1 MLYYIQQVR
10 ETLKNQKGNIMHMGF
25 SFMLILTGLIDFVLW
40 SMGKVPY
47 GALCWA
53 VPLIFGVIGAV
64 IKQICD

>member
-1 MLYYIQQVR
+1 
-10 ETLKNQKGNIMHMGF
+10 MGI

-53 VPLIFGVIGAV
+53 VTLILGVIGAI